1 MSLLN
6 FEDRKIFLKNN
17 YNNKNQK
24 KTYNKNM
31 RKNNQKKIFLGINQE
46 THSSSNS
53 SSQNKILSP
62 TLRNAMKS
70 KNKNMVGN
78 DNKNLKGIDQFNLIQ
93 KLNKNQKEE
102 NNYKHNK
109 SFEENAINNNIL
121 LQYKIESPLVPGNMD
136 NCGNEILEILNL
148 NNNTK
153 TKNMSKKKLNNSY
166 ILQSKFKSM
175 INDNNKMQYTH
186 NKNNNYSN
194 NIYNNNIYK
203 NNIYKNK
210 LDDDIDHN
218 ELIIGSN
225 HKNEDKDEKHKNESN
240 LDEENNNLVD
250 LNIDEYLLDSSFENN
265 KNDFNLLYSDNY
277 HKNVKNDMLTM
288 EMQLLCEK
296 ILELQKSYHNKEK
309 MLYMDYFNEKRKL
322 KLIHENKILL
332 KKKIIN
338 LLNLKEKKN
347 MKENNSVCI
356 GFNIK
361 KNIYKTSYKINKN
374 EINLLNRMFPL
385 KEIMN
390 EKGNKKIILKQ
401 IFKNVVYDRY
411 KLVNSKLNEIEKNI
425 VNSLIKKY
433 KFNENND
440 KSNSINNNSNKTKK
454 RNVYNR
460 NNKLPTTINK
470 STNHSNKVNQN
481 KIRKKSGPVSRVNFN
496 KNYNG
501 SNTYRLPIRSKIN

>member
-1 MSLLN
+1 MSLN
-6 FEDRKIFLKNN
+6 FDDRRSQIKNDYNN
-17 YNNKNQK
+17 YIKQ
-24 KTYNKNM
+24 TYNKSIK
-31 RKNNQKKIFLGINQE
+31 KNNQKKIYLGMSHDPYIN
-46 THSSSNS
+46 SNS
-53 SSQNKILSP
+53 PSQNNKVISP
-62 TLRNAMKS
+62 TLKNVMNIKS
-70 KNKNMVGN
+70 KKPFQNKSQNAIN
-78 DNKNLKGIDQFNLIQ
+78 DQFNFMQ
-93 KLNKNQKEE
+93 KFNKKSKEE
-102 NNYKHNK
+102 NNYKHNR
-109 SFEENAINNNIL
+109 SFEQNSINNDIL
-121 LQYKIESPLVPGNMD
+121 LQYKIESPLVPGISD

-148 NNNTK
+148 DINNNNK
-153 TKNMSKKKLNNSY
+153 SKNMSKKKLNNSY

-175 INDNNKMQYTH
+175 INDNNNIRNTH
-186 NKNNNYSN
+186 EKNNNYSN
-194 NIYNNNIYK
+194 NIYNNNI
-203 NNIYKNK
+203 NRSK

-225 HKNEDKDEKHKNESN
+225 HKNENKDEKYKNESN
-240 LDEENNNLVD
+240 LLEENNNLVD
-250 LNIDEYLLDSSFENN
+250 LNINEYLLDSSFENN
-265 KNDFNLLYSDNY
+265 KNDFNLLYSENY
-277 HKNVKNDMLTM
+277 HKNVKNDMLKM

-296 ILELQKSYHNKEK
+296 ILELQKSYHNEER
-309 MLYMDYFNEKRKL
+309 MLYMDYFKEKRKL

-332 KKKIIN
+332 KKQIIN

-390 EKGNKKIILKQ
+390 EKGNKKHILKQ

-411 KLVNSKLNEIEKNI
+411 KFVVNKLNDIEKNI

-481 KIRKKSGPVSRVNFN
+481 KIRKKSGPVSRVNYN

>member
-1 MSLLN
+1 MSFLN
-6 FEDRKIFLKNN
+6 FEDRKLFKNN
-17 YNNKNQK
+17 YNKNQK

-31 RKNNQKKIFLGINQE
+31 RKNNQKNIFLGMNQE

-53 SSQNKILSP
+53 SSQNKVFSP
-62 TLRNAMKS
+62 TLRNAIKG
-70 KNKNMVGN
+70 KNKNTEN

-93 KLNKNQKEE
+93 KLNKKKQEE

-109 SFEENAINNNIL
+109 SFEENSINNNIL
-121 LQYKIESPLVPGNMD
+121 LQYKIESPLIPGNMD
-136 NCGNEILEILNL
+136 NCGNEILEILDLNT
-148 NNNTK
+148 NNNNNNNK
-153 TKNMSKKKLNNSY
+153 SKNLSKKKLNNSY

-175 INDNNKMQYTH
+175 INENNNMRNTH
-186 NKNNNYSN
+186 EKNNNYSN
-194 NIYNNNIYK
+194 NIYNNNI
-203 NNIYKNK
+203 NK
-210 LDDDIDHN
+210 SRLDDDIDHN

-225 HKNEDKDEKHKNESN
+225 HKNETKDEKYKNESN
-240 LDEENNNLVD
+240 LLEENNNLVD
-250 LNIDEYLLDSSFENN
+250 LNINEYLLDSSFENN
-265 KNDFNLLYSDNY
+265 KNDFNLLYSENY
-277 HKNVKNDMLTM
+277 HKNVKNDMLKM

-296 ILELQKSYHNKEK
+296 ILELQKSYHNEER
-309 MLYMDYFNEKRKL
+309 MLYMDYFKEKRKL

-332 KKKIIN
+332 KKQIIN

-374 EINLLNRMFPL
+374 EIYLLNRMFPL

-390 EKGNKKIILKQ
+390 EKGNKKYTLKQ

-411 KLVNSKLNEIEKNI
+411 KLVMNKLNDIEKNI

-440 KSNSINNNSNKTKK
+440 KSNIISNNSTKNKK

-460 NNKLPTTINK
+460 NNKLPTVNK
-470 STNHSNKVNQN
+470 SINHSNKVNQN
-481 KIRKKSGPVSRVNFN
+481 KNRKKSGPVSRVNYN
-496 KNYNG
+496 KNFNG
-501 SNTYRLPIRSKIN
+501 SNTFRVPIRTKIN

>member
-6 FEDRKIFLKNN
+6 FEDRKIFMKNN
-17 YNNKNQK
+17 YNKYQK

-31 RKNNQKKIFLGINQE
+31 KKSNQKKIFLGINQE

-53 SSQNKILSP
+53 SSQNNKILSP
-62 TLRNAMKS
+62 TLKNVMKG
-70 KNKNMVGN
+70 KNKNMAGN

-93 KLNKNQKEE
+93 NMNKKKQDE
-102 NNYKHNK
+102 NSYKHNK
-109 SFEENAINNNIL
+109 SFEENSINNNIL

-148 NNNTK
+148 NQDNNSK
-153 TKNMSKKKLNNSY
+153 TKNESNKKLNNSY

-175 INDNNKMQYTH
+175 INDNNIHRTH
-186 NKNNNYSN
+186 DKYNNYSN
-194 NIYNNNIYK
+194 NIYNNHINK
-203 NNIYKNK
+203 NG
-210 LDDDIDHN
+210 LDDEIDHN

-225 HKNEDKDEKHKNESN
+225 HKNGGKNEKHKNEPN
-240 LDEENNNLVD
+240 LFEENNNLVD

-277 HKNVKNDMLTM
+277 HKNVKNDMLKM

-296 ILELQKSYHNKEK
+296 ILELQRSYHNKEK
-309 MLYMDYFNEKRKL
+309 MLYMDYFKEKRRI

-390 EKGNKKIILKQ
+390 EKGNKKHILKQ
-401 IFKNVVYDRY
+401 IFKSVVYDRN
-411 KLVNSKLNEIEKNI
+411 KLVVNKLNEIEKNI
-425 VNSLIKKY
+425 VNRLIKKY

-440 KSNSINNNSNKTKK
+440 KSNSINKNSNKNKNIK
-454 RNVYNR
+454 RNVNNR
-460 NNKLPTTINK
+460 NTNKLPTVNK
-470 STNHSNKVNQN
+470 SISHSSKGNQN
-481 KIRKKSGPVSRVNFN
+481 KNRKKSGPASRVNYN

-501 SNTYRLPIRSKIN
+501 SNTFRFPFRNKF

>member
-6 FEDRKIFLKNN
+6 FEDRKITLKSN
-17 YNNKNQK
+17 YYKNQK

-31 RKNNQKKIFLGINQE
+31 KKNNQNKIFLGMNQE
-46 THSSSNS
+46 AHSSSNS
-53 SSQNKILSP
+53 SSQNKMLSP
-62 TLRNAMKS
+62 TLKNIMKS
-70 KNKNMVGN
+70 KNNNMAGN
-78 DNKNLKGIDQFNLIQ
+78 DNKNLKGLDQFNLIQ
-93 KLNKNQKEE
+93 KLNKIKKEE
-102 NNYKHNK
+102 NSYKHNK

-121 LQYKIESPLVPGNMD
+121 MQYKKESPLVPGNMD

-148 NNNTK
+148 NDNTK
-153 TKNMSKKKLNNSY
+153 TKNVDKKKLNNSY

-175 INDNNKMQYTH
+175 INDNNNNHNTH
-186 NKNNNYSN
+186 EKNNNYSN
-194 NIYNNNIYK
+194 NIYNNI
-203 NNIYKNK
+203 NK
-210 LDDDIDHN
+210 IGLDDDIDHN

-225 HKNEDKDEKHKNESN
+225 HKNDDKDEKHKNESN
-240 LDEENNNLVD
+240 LYEENNNLVD

-265 KNDFNLLYSDNY
+265 KNDFNLLYSENY
-277 HKNVKNDMLTM
+277 HKNVKNDMLKM

-296 ILELQKSYHNKEK
+296 ILELQKSYHNKER
-309 MLYMDYFNEKRKL
+309 MLYMDYFKEKRKL

-332 KKKIIN
+332 KKKIII

-361 KNIYKTSYKINKN
+361 KNVYKTSYKINKN

-390 EKGNKKIILKQ
+390 EKGNKKYILKQ
-401 IFKNVVYDRY
+401 IFKDVVYDRY
-411 KLVNSKLNEIEKNI
+411 KLVNNKLNEIEKNI
-425 VNSLIKKY
+425 VDSLIKKY
-433 KFNENND
+433 KFNESND
-440 KSNSINNNSNKTKK
+440 KSNSINNNSKKTKK

-470 STNHSNKVNQN
+470 SINHSNKVNQN
-481 KIRKKSGPVSRVNFN
+481 KNRKKSGPASRVNYN
-496 KNYNG
+496 KNYNC
-501 SNTYRLPIRSKIN
+501 SNTYRLPIRSKFY

>member
-6 FEDRKIFLKNN
+6 FEDRKIFMKNN
-17 YNNKNQK
+17 YNKYQK
-24 KTYNKNM
+24 KTYKKNM
-31 RKNNQKKIFLGINQE
+31 KKSNQKKIFLGINQE

-53 SSQNKILSP
+53 SSQNNKILSP
-62 TLRNAMKS
+62 TLKNVMKG
-70 KNKNMVGN
+70 KNKNVAGN
-78 DNKNLKGIDQFNLIQ
+78 DNKNLKGMDQFNLIQ
-93 KLNKNQKEE
+93 NINKKKQDEIS
-102 NNYKHNK
+102 YKHNK
-109 SFEENAINNNIL
+109 SFEENSINNNIL

-148 NNNTK
+148 NQDNNSK
-153 TKNMSKKKLNNSY
+153 TKNESNKKLNNSY

-175 INDNNKMQYTH
+175 INDNNIHRTH
-186 NKNNNYSN
+186 DKYNNYSN
-194 NIYNNNIYK
+194 NIYNSHINK
-203 NNIYKNK
+203 NG

-225 HKNEDKDEKHKNESN
+225 HKKEDKNEKHKNDPN
-240 LDEENNNLVD
+240 LLEENNNLVD

-277 HKNVKNDMLTM
+277 HKNVKNDMLKM

-296 ILELQKSYHNKEK
+296 ILELQRSYHNKEK
-309 MLYMDYFNEKRKL
+309 MLYMDYFKEKRRL

-390 EKGNKKIILKQ
+390 EKGNKKHILKQ
-401 IFKNVVYDRY
+401 IFKSVVYDRN
-411 KLVNSKLNEIEKNI
+411 KLVANKLNEIEKNI
-425 VNSLIKKY
+425 VNRLIKKF

-440 KSNSINNNSNKTKK
+440 KSNSTNKNNNKTKNKK
-454 RNVYNR
+454 RNVNNR
-460 NNKLPTTINK
+460 NTNKLPTVNK
-470 STNHSNKVNQN
+470 SISHSSKGNQN
-481 KIRKKSGPVSRVNFN
+481 KNRKKSGPASRVNYN
-496 KNYNG
+496 NNYNG
-501 SNTYRLPIRSKIN
+501 SNTFRFPFRNKF